1 MAVTIIADDLSG
13 ACDAGAL
20 FAGRGPVGVFVAPEL
35 PDARW
40 LAAAVDTESRALPP
54 ATAAERVR
62 RAVDGLQ
69 ARLGGGR
76 IFKKLDSTVRGPV
89 AAEIWALM
97 GASGATTAL
106 VCPAFPAQGRTVRD
120 GVLSVFGQPA
130 HESPAGRDPDYPGP
144 TSDLVEI
151 LSSPSGR
158 PVSLLP
164 LPVSLLPLKEVRGP
178 IEELARALVMRTG
191 LVVADAEVDQDLD
204 ALARAAMDLPGVL
217 LAGSAGLAGA
227 AARAWGFAAPAPP
240 TPAPGGWLIVAGSRH
255 PATRAQVDALEA
267 SGLAGARLDS
277 AREPDLAKVVA
288 ALRAGKPAFLSIN
301 TGLEGAAQD
310 IAARLAGAA
319 KRVLAE
325 VSPALLV
332 LTGGDTARAVMRALA
347 ARRLELTGAPSSGL
361 ALGRLVVDSTLM
373 IPILTKAG
381 GFGTPDLFVALARG
395 PA

>member
-301 TGLEGAAQD
+301 TGLEGAALD

>member
-1 MAVTIIADDLSG
+1 MAVTIIADDLTG

-40 LAAAVDTESRALPP
+40 PAAAVDTESRAVPP
-54 ATAAERVR
+54 AAAASLVR
-62 RAVDGLQ
+62 RAVDGLE

-76 IFKKLDSTVRGPV
+76 IFKKLDSTVRGQV
-89 AAEIWALM
+89 AAEIEALM
-97 GASGATTAL
+97 GASGAVTAL

-130 HESPAGRDPDYPGP
+130 HESPAGKDPDYPGP

-158 PVSLLP
+158 PVSLIP
-164 LPVSLLPLKEVRGP
+164 LPVSLLQLKQVRGP
-178 IEELARALVMRTG
+178 LEELARALVMRTG
-191 LVVADAEVDQDLD
+191 LVVADSEVDQDLD

-240 TPAPGGWLIVAGSRH
+240 APAPGGWLVVAGSCH

-267 SGLAGARLDS
+267 AGSAGARLDG
-277 AREPDLAKVVA
+277 AGEPDLAKVVA
-288 ALRAGKPAFLSIN
+288 ALRAGKPAFLSIHAD
-301 TGLEGAAQD
+301 LEGAVRD
-310 IAARLAGAA
+310 IAARLAGAVKA
-319 KRVLAE
+319 VLAE

-347 ARRLELTGAPSSGL
+347 ARRLELSGAPSSGL
-361 ALGRLVVDSTLM
+361 ALGRLVVDSTSM

-381 GFGTPDLFVALARG
+381 GFGPPDLFVALARG

>member
-40 LAAAVDTESRALPP
+40 PAAAVDTESRALPP
-54 ATAAERVR
+54 AAAAERVR
-62 RAVDGLQ
+62 RAADGLE
-69 ARLGGGR
+69 ARLGAGR

-97 GASGATTAL
+97 GGSGATTAL

-130 HESPAGRDPDYPGP
+130 HESPTGRDPDYPGP

-178 IEELARALVMRTG
+178 LEELARALVMRTG

-227 AARAWGFAAPAPP
+227 AARAWSFAAPAPP
-240 TPAPGGWLIVAGSRH
+240 TPAPGGWLVVAGSRH

-267 SGLAGARLDS
+267 SGSAGSRLDS
-277 AREPDLAKVVA
+277 AREPDLAKVVT
-288 ALRAGKPAFLSIN
+288 ALRAGKPAFLS
-301 TGLEGAAQD
+301 TTAGLESAAQE
-310 IAARLAGAA
+310 IAARLASAVKA
-319 KRVLAE
+319 VLAE
-325 VSPALLV
+325 APPALLV
-332 LTGGDTARAVMRALA
+332 LIGGDTAHAVVRALA
-347 ARRLELTGAPSSGL
+347 ARRLELTGAPASGL
-361 ALGRLVVDSTLM
+361 ALGRLVVDSSLV

-381 GFGTPDLFVALARG
+381 GFGAPDLFVALARG

>member
-1 MAVTIIADDLSG
+1 MAVTIIADDLTG

-40 LAAAVDTESRALPP
+40 PAAAVDTESRALPP
-54 ATAAERVR
+54 AAAASLVR

-69 ARLGGGR
+69 GRLGGGR

-130 HESPAGRDPDYPGP
+130 HESPTGKDPDYPGP
-144 TSDLVEI
+144 ISDLVEI

-158 PVSLLP
+158 PVSLIP

-178 IEELARALVMRTG
+178 FEELARALVMRTG

-267 SGLAGARLDS
+267 SGSAGARLDS

-301 TGLEGAAQD
+301 TGLEGAALD